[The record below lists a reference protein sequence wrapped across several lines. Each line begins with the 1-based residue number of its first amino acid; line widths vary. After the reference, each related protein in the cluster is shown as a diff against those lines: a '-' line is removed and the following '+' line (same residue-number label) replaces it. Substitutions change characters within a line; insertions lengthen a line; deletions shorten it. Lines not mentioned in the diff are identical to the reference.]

1 MTKTEMCR
9 KVTGLNGGQRTLVY
23 YLIDDGGDRAR
34 YGVSVLLEESGEK
47 KEIRRL
53 SNDRE
58 RIEKLVDLLAT
69 DFVTPGALDDVV
81 YRFLSGL

>member
-23 YLIDDGGDRAR
+23 SLIDEEVETAR
-34 YGVSVLLEESGEK
+34 YGVSILFEESADE

-58 RIEKLVDLLAT
+58 RIEKLIDLLAT
-69 DFVTPGALDDVV
+69 DFITPGSLDDVV
-81 YRFLSGL
+81 YKFLSSL

>member
-1 MTKTEMCR
+1 MEKTEMCR
-9 KVTGLNGGQRTLVY
+9 KVTGLNSGKRTLVY

-34 YGVSVLLEESGEK
+34 YGVSILLEESNDE

-58 RIEKLVDLLAT
+58 RAEKLIDLLAT
-69 DFVTPGALDDVV
+69 DFITPGILDNVV
-81 YRFLSGL
+81 YEFLSGL